1 MTDEAAKT
9 DSSAPSAPRRKAFTF
24 RALVTGFALVLVIA
38 AVTPIND
45 WLLKNTYM
53 YSQHLAIGVFL
64 FVVVMGAVVN
74 PLLGRLR
81 FQSGEMMV
89 IIGMLLVLGGVASSG
104 LTRTFSPIVAGPA
117 KVLPGST
124 EFSSFIG
131 ENGLV
136 QLPEGAYIG
145 MPGQKLPDINDPE
158 YRYVI
163 EGFHQGLGTKH
174 PSVSHRATVT
184 YQDAAGIEHTQVALA
199 GGTGGEDEVLNLD
212 SPLGRA
218 LLGQREGSKIPWEGG
233 TLTVLTVEAPGIPWA
248 IWGRALLVWLP
259 LLGSAIVCFLSM
271 TALVRHQWIHNERL
285 TYPIANV
292 LVQFVQDPLPGKRFS
307 PVFCER
313 AFWVAFAVVSIW
325 LLSHPLN
332 EMGLLPFSVPVE
344 IPLSKSFNV
353 APYNLGYASWAY
365 LNPTIFFSIVGIA
378 FFLPADISFSV
389 WFCFIF
395 SNVIYAFMQQRGMAV
410 EPDMPSKVSM
420 GGWFVE
426 CILIIWIGRIY
437 YWRLLKAAF
446 MRSPDPLIRELRPFT
461 WAFLASACGL
471 VIAMTALGALFS
483 HACIAALCYL
493 GIGLVFGRLVAE
505 AGIPFM
511 QTPVQWGV
519 AGLIYSLTGF
529 AAPMAALIPL
539 TMLAQ
544 TLCADGREHL
554 IPFATNAEYLGEKA
568 GLPRRK
574 WSGTLLLVVSIG
586 VVVAGGSMLWCAYAN
601 DGYQNLDG
609 WWRFGPFKDTLVPVA
624 NAGQGV
630 NPISEGTY
638 WGYAAGAATTAGLGV
653 ARLLWAWW
661 PVHPIGFLV
670 LASYPVYKIWF
681 SFFLGW
687 LIKVLVMRYGGMQ
700 LYARLKPAAMGLIAG
715 EAVMTGI
722 FLVIG
727 LIAGLFFD
735 YKLPF
740 NARFL
745 PG

>member
-1 MTDEAAKT
+1 MTDEPAKT
-9 DSSAPSAPRRKAFTF
+9 DPTAVATPRGKALSV
-24 RALVTGFALVLVIA
+24 RALVTGFVLVLLFA
-38 AVTPIND
+38 AVTPVND
-45 WLLKNTYM
+45 WLLKNTFM

-64 FVVVMGAVVN
+64 FVVAMGVVVN
-74 PLLGRLR
+74 PILGRLR
-81 FQSGEMMV
+81 FRSGEMLV

-104 LTRTFSPIVAGPA
+104 LSRTFPPVIAGPA

-124 EFSSFIG
+124 ELASFIG
-131 ENGLV
+131 ENGVV
-136 QLPEGAYIG
+136 QLPEGPYIG

-163 EGFHQGLGTKH
+163 EGFHQGLGSKH

-184 YQDAAGIEHTQVALA
+184 YRDTAGVEHTQVAMA
-199 GGTGGEDEVLNLD
+199 GGSGGQGEVLDLD
-212 SPLGRA
+212 GPMGRA
-218 LLGQREGSKIPWEGG
+218 LLGQRAGSEIPWDGG
-233 TLTVLTVEAPGIPWA
+233 TVSVLSVEAPGIPWG

-259 LLGSAIVCFLSM
+259 LLGSAIVCFLAM
-271 TALVRHQWIHNERL
+271 AALVRHQWVHNERL

-292 LVQFVQDPLPGKRFS
+292 IVQFVQDPLPGKRFS
-307 PVFCER
+307 PVFCQR
-313 AFWVAFAVVSIW
+313 AFWVAFGVVSAW

-332 EMGLLPFSVPVE
+332 ELGLLPFKVPVT
-344 IPLSKSFNV
+344 IPLGNSFDT
-353 APYNLGYASWAY
+353 APYNLGFASWAY
-365 LNPTIFFSIVGIA
+365 LNPAIFFSIVGIA

-395 SNVIYAFMQQRGMAV
+395 SNVIYAFLQQRGVAV
-410 EPDMPSKVSM
+410 EVDMPSKISM

-426 CILIIWIGRIY
+426 CMLIVWIGRTY

-446 MRSPDPLIRELRPFT
+446 MPTTDPMLREMRPFT
-461 WAFLASACGL
+461 WAFLLSAAGL

-493 GIGLVFGRLVAE
+493 GIGLVLGRLVAE

-511 QTPVQWGV
+511 QTPMMWNVS
-519 AGLIYSLTGF
+519 GLIYSITGF
-529 AAPMAALIPL
+529 AAPMAAMIPL

-544 TLCADGREHL
+544 TLCADAREHL

-568 GLPRRK
+568 GVRRLP
-574 WSGTLLLVVSIG
+574 WTGILLLVVAIG
-586 VVVAGGSMLWCAYAN
+586 VLISGGSMLWCAYAN
-601 DGYQNLDG
+601 DGHQNLDS
-609 WWRFGPFKDTLVPVA
+609 WWRGGPLNGSLIPVA
-624 NAGQGV
+624 NAGAGV

-653 ARLLWAWW
+653 ARLVWSWW

-681 SFFLGW
+681 SFLLGW

-700 LYARLKPAAMGLIAG
+700 LYGRLKPAAMGLIAG
-715 EAVMTGI
+715 EAVMTGV

-727 LIAGLFFD
+727 LLAGLFFD